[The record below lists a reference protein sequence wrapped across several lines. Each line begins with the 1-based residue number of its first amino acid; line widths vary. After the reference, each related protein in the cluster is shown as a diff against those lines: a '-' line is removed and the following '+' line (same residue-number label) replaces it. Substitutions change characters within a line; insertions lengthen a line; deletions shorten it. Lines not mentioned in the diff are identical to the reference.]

1 MTRRRPSAWPTV
13 IGAIALFVVVFQLIA
28 FQPTAGQLST
38 PAASVKAKAAKVAV
52 VAQAAPAPVVSSTS

>member
-28 FQPTAGQLST
+28 FQPTAGQLNT
-38 PAASVKAKAAKVAV
+38 TAASVKAKPAKVAV
-52 VAQAAPAPVVSSTS
+52 VAQPAPAPVVSSTS

>member
-28 FQPTAGQLST
+28 FQPTGAQLGT
-38 PAASVKAKAAKVAV
+38 PVKTAKARPAGVV
-52 VAQAAPAPVVSSTS
+52 VAPQPAPAPVVSTTS